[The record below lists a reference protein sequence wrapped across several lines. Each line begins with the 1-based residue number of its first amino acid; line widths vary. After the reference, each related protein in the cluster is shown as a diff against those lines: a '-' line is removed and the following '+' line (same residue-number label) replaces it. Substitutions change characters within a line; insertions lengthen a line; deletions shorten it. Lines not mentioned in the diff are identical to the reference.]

1 MLFLNRGLIELGWW
15 FNIIWWWFSEKIVS
29 ENLLEYFDLS
39 LVEKLF
45 LQGETKAFLIK
56 SENFKTSYHLLIA
69 LHRSLVY
76 FNPLLPNVSSQTLVF
91 CFKRD
96 QKGPLRSKGLRI
108 YQVFFSFFSY
118 SWHVVNKNSNKT
130 AYYYYCAKIR
140 KSTGK
145 FWEFCF
151 FTTVLTNLIYK
162 KGEIN
167 VL

>member
-1 MLFLNRGLIELGWW
+1 MLFLNRGLTELGWW

-91 CFKRD
+91 WCFKRD

-118 SWHVVNKNSNKT
+118 SWHVVNKNSNKLILLLLRKNS
-130 AYYYYCAKIR
+130 KIYWKVLR
-140 KSTGK
+140 ILFFHNRFNK
-145 FWEFCF
+145 FD
-151 FTTVLTNLIYK
+151 I
-162 KGEIN
+162 
-167 VL
+167 

>member
-45 LQGETKAFLIK
+45 LQEETKAFLIK

-91 CFKRD
+91 WCFKRD

-118 SWHVVNKNSNKT
+118 SWHVVNKNSNKLHIIIT
-130 AYYYYCAKIR
+130 AQ
-140 KSTGK
+140 K
-145 FWEFCF
+145 FE
-151 FTTVLTNLIYK
+151 NLL
-162 KGEIN
+162 ESFEN
-167 VL
+167 FVFSQPF